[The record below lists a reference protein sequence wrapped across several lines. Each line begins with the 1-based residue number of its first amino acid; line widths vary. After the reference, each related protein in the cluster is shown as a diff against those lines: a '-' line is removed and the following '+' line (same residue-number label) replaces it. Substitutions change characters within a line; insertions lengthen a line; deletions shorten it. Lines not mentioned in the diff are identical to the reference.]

1 MPEKVVKSPFLNMGP
16 LVSLLISLGLLESG
30 LMRQAVKQSSSHAEK
45 RTDLFLKNKPVPF
58 TL

>member
-30 LMRQAVKQSSSHAEK
+30 LMRQAVKQSCRKADGFISK
-45 RTDLFLKNKPVPF
+45 K
-58 TL
+58 